1 MAVYTACIVL
11 IGIGLYCIVVKRN
24 LVKII
29 IGFAILEYAVNLF
42 FASVGYRKSALAPIV
57 ADKAKLVPTCVDPL
71 PQALVLTAI
80 VIGLGVTAL
89 MIAIAYRLYEKYG
102 TFDASEIRRL
112 RG

>member
-1 MAVYTACIVL
+1 MSVYTACIVL
-11 IGIGLYCIVVKRN
+11 IAIGLYCIVVKRN

-42 FASVGYRKSALAPIV
+42 LAVVGYRKLGLAPIV
-57 ADKAKLVPTCVDPL
+57 IDKSQPVPFSVDPL

-80 VIGLGVTAL
+80 VIGLGVMAL

-102 TFDASEIRRL
+102 TFDVAQIRRL

>member
-1 MAVYTACIVL
+1 MAVYTTSIIL
-11 IGIGLYCIVVKRN
+11 IAIGLYCIVVKRN

-42 FASVGYRKSALAPIV
+42 FAAVGYRKVALAPIV
-57 ADKAKLVPTCVDPL
+57 VDKTQPVPFSVDPL

-89 MIAIAYRLYEKYG
+89 MIAIALRLYEKYG
-102 TFDASEIRRL
+102 TFDITDIRRL
-112 RG
+112 KG